1 MRLFS
6 GVALAAKCAVL
17 TAAAASVG
25 LAQTQAPAPSHQHY
39 KEEEKANLP
48 SPTGQLAPRLQN
60 LGSHTFPVTTFSRD
74 AQLFMN
80 QGLNLT
86 YGFNHAEAGR
96 SFREAARLD
105 PDLAMAYWGQALV
118 LGPNINA
125 KMDPA
130 SEAPAYELVQ
140 KAVSLKSKASA
151 REQAYI
157 DALAKRYTGKAED
170 RAAADKA
177 YADAMREVAKAFPED
192 LDAQAIYAESI
203 MDLRPWGYW
212 MPDGEPY
219 EGTKEIVS
227 AVESVL
233 ERNPNHP
240 LALHLYIHLM
250 EPTETPEKAEAAS
263 DRLLNL
269 MPGAGHMVHMPSHIY
284 QRIGRYEDAA
294 KSNELAV
301 LADEDYITQCNAQG
315 LYPMGYYPHN
325 VHFLWF
331 AATMDGRGQLAIDN
345 ARKVASKVPDEALK
359 EMPLVAGF
367 RVVPYYAL
375 TRFGRWDEML
385 GEPAPPDNLYLT
397 GVWHYA
403 RGLAFLGKG
412 KLAEAE
418 KELAEVKRIAKDPA
432 LDFPLF
438 SPNSAAAIFSI
449 APLVLGAEVEA
460 TKKNYDAAISHL
472 ENAVRLEDSLVY
484 TEPSEWHYPPRHAL
498 GAVLLEAGRARE
510 AETIYWED
518 LRRNRENGWA
528 LYGLTKALEA
538 QGKTEQAAL
547 AKARFEKAWKRA
559 DVKLTSSRMR

>member
-6 GVALAAKCAVL
+6 GVALASRCAVL
-17 TAAAASVG
+17 TALTAALG
-25 LAQTQAPAPSHQHY
+25 MAQSQTPSHQHY
-39 KEEEKANLP
+39 KEDEKANLP
-48 SPTGQLAPRLQN
+48 APTGQLAPRLQN
-60 LGSHTFPVTTFSRD
+60 LGPHTFPVTTLSRD

-80 QGLNLT
+80 QGLNLAF
-86 YGFNHAEAGR
+86 GFNHAEAGR

-125 KMDPA
+125 VMDPA
-130 SEAPAYELVQ
+130 NEPVAYELIQ
-140 KAVSLKSKASA
+140 KAVSLKSKATP

-157 DALAKRYTGKAED
+157 DGLAKRYTGKAED
-170 RAAADKA
+170 RAAADEA
-177 YADAMREVAKAFPED
+177 FAEAMQEVAKAFPDD
-192 LDAQAIYAESI
+192 LDAQSLYAESM

-212 MPDGEPY
+212 MPDGEPHQ
-219 EGTKEIVS
+219 GTAEIVS
-227 AVESVL
+227 LIESVL
-233 ERNPNHP
+233 ERDSHHP
-240 LALHLYIHLM
+240 LALHLYIHLI
-250 EPTETPEKAEAAS
+250 EPTETPEKAEVAA
-263 DRLLNL
+263 DRLLTL

-294 KSNELAV
+294 KSNELAAM
-301 LADEDYITQCNAQG
+301 ADEDYIAQCNAQG

-345 ARKVASKVPDEALK
+345 ARKVATKAPDEALK
-359 EMPLVAGF
+359 ELPLLAGF

-385 GEPAPPDNLYLT
+385 KEPPPPDNLYMR

-412 KLAEAE
+412 KLADAE

-432 LDFPLF
+432 LDFALF
-438 SPNSAAAIFSI
+438 SPNSAANIFAV
-449 APLVLGAEVEA
+449 APEVLGGEIEA

-472 ENAVRLEDSLVY
+472 EKAVRLEDGLVY

-528 LYGLTKALEA
+528 LYGLMKALEA

-547 AKARFEKAWKRA
+547 VTKRLDKAWSRA

>member
-1 MRLFS
+1 MRSFA
-6 GVALAAKCAVL
+6 GVAFAAGCAVL
-17 TAAAASVG
+17 TAVSGFPGQA
-25 LAQTQAPAPSHQHY
+25 QAPAPSHKHY
-39 KEEEKANLP
+39 EEDEKANRP
-48 SPTGQLAPRLQN
+48 APTGELAPRLQN
-60 LGSHTFPVTTFSRD
+60 LGPHTFPVTTLSRD

-80 QGLNLT
+80 QGLNLA

-96 SFREAARLD
+96 AFREAARLD

-125 KMDPA
+125 EM
-130 SEAPAYELVQ
+130 EADNEPKAYELIQ
-140 KAVSLKSKASA
+140 KALSLKSKASP

-170 RAAADKA
+170 RKEADKA
-177 YADAMREVAKAFPED
+177 FADAMREVAKSFPDD
-192 LDAQAIYAESI
+192 LDAQSLYAESM

-212 MPDGEPY
+212 MPDGEAH
-219 EGTKEIVS
+219 EGTEEIVS
-227 AVESVL
+227 LIESVL
-233 ERNPNHP
+233 ERDSHHP
-240 LALHLYIHLM
+240 LALHLYIHLI
-250 EPTETPEKAEAAS
+250 EPTETPEKAEIAA
-263 DRLLNL
+263 DRLLTL

-294 KSNELAV
+294 RSNELAV
-301 LADEDYITQCNAQG
+301 MADEDYITQCRAQG
-315 LYPMGYYPHN
+315 MYPMGYYPHN
-325 VHFLWF
+325 IHFLWF
-331 AATMDGRGQLAIDN
+331 AATMDGRGQLAIEN
-345 ARKVASKVPDEALK
+345 ARKVAGKIPDEALK

-385 GEPAPPDNLYLT
+385 DEPPPPDNLYLT

-432 LDFPLF
+432 LDFALF
-438 SPNSAAAIFSI
+438 SPNSAATIFSI
-449 APLVLGAEVEA
+449 APEVLGGEIAA
-460 TKKNYDAAISHL
+460 AKKDYEQAISHL
-472 ENAVRLEDSLVY
+472 ERAVRLEDSLVY
-484 TEPSEWHYPPRHAL
+484 TEPNEWHYPPRHAL
-498 GAVLLEAGRARE
+498 GAILLEAGRARE

-528 LYGLTKALEA
+528 LYGLTQALEA
-538 QGKTEQAAL
+538 QGKTDQATL
-547 AKARFEKAWKRA
+547 MKTRFDQAWSRA

>member
-1 MRLFS
+1 
-6 GVALAAKCAVL
+6 
-17 TAAAASVG
+17 
-25 LAQTQAPAPSHQHY
+25 
-39 KEEEKANLP
+39 
-48 SPTGQLAPRLQN
+48 
-60 LGSHTFPVTTFSRD
+60 
-74 AQLFMN
+74 
-80 QGLNLT
+80 
-86 YGFNHAEAGR
+86 
-96 SFREAARLD
+96 
-105 PDLAMAYWGQALV
+105 
-118 LGPNINA
+118 
-125 KMDPA
+125 
-130 SEAPAYELVQ
+130 
-140 KAVSLKSKASA
+140 
-151 REQAYI
+151 
-157 DALAKRYTGKAED
+157 
-170 RAAADKA
+170 
-177 YADAMREVAKAFPED
+177 MREVAKAFPED

-219 EGTKEIVS
+219 EGTKEIV
-227 AVESVL
+227 AAIESVL

-263 DRLLNL
+263 DRLLQL

-385 GEPAPPDNLYLT
+385 KEPAPPDNLYLT

>member
-1 MRLFS
+1 MKSFA
-6 GVALAAKCAVL
+6 GVAFATRCAVL
-17 TAAAASVG
+17 TAVSASLG
-25 LAQTQAPAPSHQHY
+25 LAQTQTPSHQHY
-39 KEEEKANLP
+39 KEEEKANQP

-60 LGSHTFPVTTFSRD
+60 LGPHTFPVTTLSRD

-80 QGLNLT
+80 QGLNLA

-105 PDLAMAYWGQALV
+105 PDCAMAYWGQALV

-125 KMDPA
+125 VMDA
-130 SEAPAYELVQ
+130 ANEAPAYELAQ

-157 DALAKRYTGKAED
+157 DALAKRYTGKAEA

-177 YADAMREVAKAFPED
+177 FAEAMREVANKFPDD
-192 LDAQAIYAESI
+192 LDAQSLYAESM

-212 MPDGEPY
+212 MPDGEPNP
-219 EGTKEIVS
+219 GTAEIVS
-227 AVESVL
+227 LLESVI
-233 ERNPNHP
+233 ERDSHHP

-250 EPTETPEKAEAAS
+250 EPTETPEKAEVAS
-263 DRLLNL
+263 DRLLTL

-284 QRIGRYEDAA
+284 QRIGRFADAA

-301 LADEDYITQCNAQG
+301 AADEDYISQCNAQG

-331 AATMDGRGQLAIDN
+331 AATMDGRGQLAIEN
-345 ARKVASKVPDEALK
+345 ARKLAAKAPNEALK
-359 EMPLVAGF
+359 EMPLLAGF
-367 RVVPYYAL
+367 AVVPYYAL

-385 GEPAPPDNLYLT
+385 KEQAPPADNLYMT
-397 GVWHYA
+397 GIWHYA
-403 RGLAFLGKG
+403 RGQAFLGKG

-418 KELAEVKRIAKDPA
+418 KELAEVKRIALDPA
-432 LDFPLF
+432 LDFKLF
-438 SPNSAAAIFSI
+438 SPNTAVAIFSI
-449 APLVLGAEVEA
+449 APEVLGGEIEA

-472 ENAVRLEDSLVY
+472 ERAVRLEDSLVY
-484 TEPSEWHYPPRHAL
+484 TEPSEWHYPPRHTL
-498 GAVLLEAGRARE
+498 GAVLIEAGRPRE

-547 AKARFEKAWKRA
+547 TKQRFEKAWSRA

>member
-1 MRLFS
+1 MKSFA
-6 GVALAAKCAVL
+6 GVAFAARCAVL
-17 TAAAASVG
+17 TAVTASLG
-25 LAQTQAPAPSHQHY
+25 LAQTQAPSHQHY
-39 KEEEKANLP
+39 KEDEKANQP

-60 LGSHTFPVTTFSRD
+60 LGPHTFPVTTFSRD
-74 AQLFMN
+74 AQLFMS
-80 QGLNLT
+80 QGLNLA

-105 PDLAMAYWGQALV
+105 PDCAMAYWGQALV

-125 KMDPA
+125 VMDA
-130 SEAPAYELVQ
+130 ANEAPAYELVQ

-177 YADAMREVAKAFPED
+177 YADAMRGVAKAFPED

-227 AVESVL
+227 TIESVL

-250 EPTETPEKAEAAS
+250 EPTETPEKAEVAS
-263 DRLLNL
+263 DRLLAL

-284 QRIGRYEDAA
+284 QRIGRYADAA

-301 LADEDYITQCNAQG
+301 MADEDYITQCNAQG

-325 VHFLWF
+325 IHFLWF

-345 ARKVASKVPDEALK
+345 ARKVAAKVPNEALK
-359 EMPLVAGF
+359 EMPLLAGF
-367 RVVPYYAL
+367 AVVPYYAL

-385 GEPAPPDNLYLT
+385 KEQAPPADNLYMT
-397 GVWHYA
+397 GIWHYA
-403 RGLAFLGKG
+403 RGQAFLGKG

-418 KELAEVKRIAKDPA
+418 KELAEVKRIAMDPA
-432 LDFPLF
+432 LDFKLF
-438 SPNSAAAIFSI
+438 SPNTAVAIFSV
-449 APLVLGAEVEA
+449 APEVLGGEIAAAKKKYDEA
-460 TKKNYDAAISHL
+460 IPHL
-472 ENAVRLEDSLVY
+472 EKAVRLEDSLVY

-498 GAVLLEAGRARE
+498 GAVLIEAGRPRE

-538 QGKTEQAAL
+538 QGKTDQAAL
-547 AKARFEKAWKRA
+547 VKERLEKAWSRA

>member
-1 MRLFS
+1 MKLFS
-6 GVALAAKCAVL
+6 RVAFAARGAVL
-17 TAAAASVG
+17 TAATASLG
-25 LAQTQAPAPSHQHY
+25 LAQTQSPSHQHY
-39 KEEEKANLP
+39 KEDEKANIP
-48 SPTGQLAPRLQN
+48 APTGQLAPRLQN
-60 LGSHTFPVTTFSRD
+60 LGPHTFPVTTLSRD

-80 QGLNLT
+80 QGLNLA
-86 YGFNHAEAGR
+86 YGFNHAESGR

-125 KMDPA
+125 EMDPA
-130 SEAPAYELVQ
+130 NEPVAHELIQ
-140 KAVSLKSKASA
+140 KAVSLKSKASP

-177 YADAMREVAKAFPED
+177 FADAMRAVAKSFPDD
-192 LDAQAIYAESI
+192 LDAQSLYAESM

-212 MPDGEPY
+212 MPDGEPQ
-219 EGTKEIVS
+219 EGTAEIVS
-227 AVESVL
+227 MIESVL
-233 ERNPNHP
+233 ERDSHHP
-240 LALHLYIHLM
+240 LALHLYIHLI
-250 EPTETPEKAEAAS
+250 EPTETPEKAAIAA
-263 DRLLNL
+263 DRLLTL

-294 KSNELAV
+294 RSNELAV
-301 LADEDYITQCNAQG
+301 LADEDYITQCRAQG

-331 AATMDGRGQLAIDN
+331 AATMDGRGQLAIEN
-345 ARKVASKVPDEALK
+345 ARKVAAKVPDEALK
-359 EMPLVAGF
+359 EMPMVAGF

-385 GEPAPPDNLYLT
+385 KEPAPPADSLYMT

-403 RGLAFLGKG
+403 RGQAFLGKG
-412 KLAEAE
+412 KVAEAE

-432 LDFPLF
+432 LDFTLF
-438 SPNSAAAIFSI
+438 SPNKANIIFAI
-449 APLVLGAEVEA
+449 APEVLGGEIEA
-460 TKKNYDAAISHL
+460 AKKNYDKAIAHL
-472 ENAVRLEDSLVY
+472 ERAVRMEDGLIY
-484 TEPSEWHYPPRHAL
+484 TEPSEWHFPPRHAL
-498 GAVLLEAGRARE
+498 GAVLLEAGHARE
-510 AETIYWED
+510 AETVYWED

-528 LYGLTKALEA
+528 LYGITKALEA

-547 AKARFEKAWKRA
+547 LKERFEKAWSRA